1 MYHHDPFCLIVM
13 MMMTIILAALM
24 PGAVFIYCWSL
35 QIWLL
40 YDYSIHRDQWRV
52 GPYQCPLKGTK
63 RSQKNISMITSYCSL
78 LPIPPPKRDVRVSEK
93 PPFSLGHKNTNR
105 SNETRTKKNAQLQI
119 DGICTLWIIFYSKGF
134 CAPKGPAEI
143 PIAPC
148 QTKMVSTAP
157 SKRTMIRIKLISM
170 IKSGLRV
177 RTSFNFLS
185 KESASWS
192 IKDAKFH
199 ICYDRHHH
207 YLHHNQHH
215 HHHHHQQ
222 HNLITIASSLT
233 SGMRK
238 LVSSCSR
245 LARCFR
251 LLRDRGLCCS
261 SRPPPRPC
269 LPASGGKECKK
280 KTKKNKAQAQGTS
293 CNQTW
298 AFPPD
303 PGVFAKEYCKILVE
317 RKKARKAGSAI

>member
-1 MYHHDPFCLIVM
+1 MIMYFFVHDCLRMATRAARPCSSLWAFDLFSADQWLLQILKTEIDRFKYVYHPDHFCLIVM
-13 MMMTIILAALM
+13 MMRMIILAGLT

-40 YDYSIHRDQWRV
+40 YDYSIHRDQWRG

-93 PPFSLGHKNTNR
+93 PPFSLEHKNTNR

-134 CAPKGPAEI
+134 CAPKEPAEI

-148 QTKMVSTAP
+148 EHLKELWSGLNWSAW
-157 SKRTMIRIKLISM
+157 SRD
-170 IKSGLRV
+170 KSGLRV

-185 KESASWS
+185 KESASWF
-192 IKDAKFH
+192 KKAAKFH

-207 YLHHNQHH
+207 YLHHNHH
-215 HHHHHQQ
+215 HHHHHHQ

-245 LARCFR
+245 LAGCFR

-261 SRPPPRPC
+261 SRPPPTPC
-269 LPASGGKECKK
+269 LPQCHR
-280 KTKKNKAQAQGTS
+280 
-293 CNQTW
+293 W
-298 AFPPD
+298 
-303 PGVFAKEYCKILVE
+303 
-317 RKKARKAGSAI
+317 